1 MLSLSKLLL
10 QRKSF
15 QSFLKFYWASIIKNK
30 ASLDLKKTLFF
41 RQECQYIKCPSHVSY
56 VHTISNVR
64 ALNRFLKTMR
74 IVKTNN
80 NKESEEKGKNDHKNR
95 FFLVLLLSY
104 LFFVSYLSLNIL
116 LFVIWTSSSSSS
128 YTRRRHLLLLLFF
141 SNCPSTQTFAVL
153 CVLLGFMCN
162 EHIHL
167 QVSLLF
173 SSHSF
178 LFLLLVHNHHHH
190 PPPSHLLI

>member
-1 MLSLSKLLL
+1 MSLHQKNLVSLST
-10 QRKSF
+10 RH
-15 QSFLKFYWASIIKNK
+15 
-30 ASLDLKKTLFF
+30 TLFF

-104 LFFVSYLSLNIL
+104 FFVSYLLLNIL
-116 LFVIWTSSSSSS
+116 LFVIWTSSSSPS
-128 YTRRRHLLLLLFF
+128 YTRRLLLRFVLHILQLPLNNSDFCCAVC
-141 SNCPSTQTFAVL
+141 SSGIYVQWAHSST
-153 CVLLGFMCN
+153 GFT
-162 EHIHL
+162 
-167 QVSLLF
+167 SLLLPL
-173 SSHSF
+173 SLSHTF

-190 PPPSHLLI
+190 HCPPPPHSLI